1 MRVGGDAAL
10 VCVLLLGLGGGK
22 KKGEYSRLSHL
33 SPLSHH
39 TPTSTIYNPST
50 APTRARAFIPT
61 GVGIRRASKTVGAD
75 GGRNLLA
82 SAQQALVQAHAAEA
96 HAAQQ
101 THRAGRTV

>member
-10 VCVLLLGLGGGK
+10 VCVLLLGLGGGTK
-22 KKGEYSRLSHL
+22 RVNIHVTKPSS
-33 SPLSHH
+33 LSHH

-75 GGRNLLA
+75 GGRSLLA